1 VSNEITVTKD
11 GDLFCATAEGF
22 PDLVEWAKT
31 KEEAIELIED
41 SVDTLREMLDEGKGD
56 YDG

>member
-11 GDLFCATAEGF
+11 GDLFCATVEGF